1 MDTNKKHT
9 GYHEESAKNTV
20 NIVKGTSM
28 MADTWESSKTENEWK
43 PNRNMRCIEHPPKC
57 HMNQRYI
64 GPIKTCAYHVCRI

>member
-28 MADTWESSKTENEWK
+28 MADT
-43 PNRNMRCIEHPPKC
+43 
-57 HMNQRYI
+57 
-64 GPIKTCAYHVCRI
+64 